1 VHLGAGLNLLHLLA
15 VAVIAACLYASLPEW
30 QGRRRARGV
39 LMLAPLLA
47 FICAFVM
54 IGFSPAEDREPWLLR
69 AALAAGL
76 VLGAVRGLFM
86 AVDVDP
92 WGMVRLEQPRDGL
105 VVTVVVAAAV
115 VAAAI
120 APMVFLPAGG
130 LVPYATCVVALGAT
144 FLTGRAL
151 AVYVRTRA

>member
-1 VHLGAGLNLLHLLA
+1 MGAGLNLLHLLA
-15 VAVIAACLYASLPEW
+15 VAVVAACLYVSLPEW
-30 QGRRRARGV
+30 RGRRRARGV

-47 FICAFVM
+47 FIGAFVM

-69 AALAAGL
+69 IALVSGL
-76 VLGAVRGLFM
+76 VLGAVRGLLM
-86 AVDVDP
+86 AVDVDA
-92 WGMVRLEQPRDGL
+92 WGMVRLQQPRDGL
-105 VVTVVVAAAV
+105 VVTVLVAVAVVAAAV
-115 VAAAI
+115 
-120 APMVFLPAGG
+120 APAVFLPAGV